1 MGFVKAGVALAL
13 LMLSSQ
19 ALADFEIQDW
29 KTAGDNNVTIDN
41 STGLSWLN
49 LLATTGKT
57 MAQVKG
63 ELSTTYAG
71 WRLAN
76 ESEVAQLLSNIWG
89 FDMGYITEIEARSG
103 AYLSGAKRFNSLM
116 GKYSNTYKWTFGY
129 VYDSDNSG
137 VLRVVGT
144 YVDDPSYSWTLG
156 VNTTVTTT
164 EDKIHTFTN
173 ASYSYIRGVYLV
185 HDTAS
190 SVKPEP
196 EQPPTSNVD
205 APSAFAALS
214 MVGLLGWRNR
224 RYKTH

>member
-1 MGFVKAGVALAL
+1 MGFVKASVALVL
-13 LMLSSQ
+13 LVLSSQ
-19 ALADFEIQDW
+19 ALADFEKQDW

-49 LLATTGKT
+49 LSATAEKT

-103 AYLSGAKRFNSLM
+103 AYLIGAREFNSLM
-116 GKYSNTYKWTFGY
+116 GKYSEEYKWTLGY

-137 VLRVVGT
+137 VLRVTGS
-144 YVDDPSYSWTLG
+144 YVDAPSYSWTLG
-156 VNTTVTTT
+156 VNTSVTTT
-164 EDKIHTFTN
+164 EDKVYTFTN
-173 ASYSYIRGVYLV
+173 ANYSYVRGVYLV
-185 HDTAS
+185 RDTAGG
-190 SVKPEP
+190 VELEP
-196 EQPPTSNVD
+196 EQPPASNVD

-224 RYKTH
+224 RYKAH

>member
-1 MGFVKAGVALAL
+1 MGFVKASVALVL
-13 LMLSSQ
+13 LVLSSQ
-19 ALADFEIQDW
+19 ALADFEKQDW
-29 KTAGDNNVTIDN
+29 KAVGDNNVTIDN

-49 LLATTGKT
+49 LSATAEKT

-103 AYLSGAKRFNSLM
+103 AYLNGARGFNSLM
-116 GKYSNTYKWTFGY
+116 GKYSEQSRWTLGY

-137 VLRVVGT
+137 ILRVTGS
-144 YVDDPSYSWTLG
+144 YVDGPSYSWTLG

-164 EDKIHTFTN
+164 EDKIYTFTN

-185 HDTAS
+185 RDTAS